1 VGQPPR
7 LFVALYRA
15 SVRLQPASRR
25 RLYGEEQIQVAEE
38 LWARD
43 RPTTLVARVV
53 WSVQLL
59 IRALWAALGSH
70 VDVRRTARVLT
81 RPQRNPGGGGWKG
94 GPRLLSSLAR
104 RPAFAAGIVSTLA
117 LVIGA
122 STAIFSTLYGVVLR
136 PLPYPDP
143 GRLVAISES
152 DHAIGA
158 ANTLVTDGAVPI
170 LIQDSRSFE
179 RVGAWSPARANPQ
192 DISATRLWGTHQRIV
207 QQYCTSGVFAALR
220 VTLVLGR
227 NFSAD
232 EDAASAGRSHVAI
245 LSYGFWQAHY
255 GGDPRVLGR
264 TLSVDSFGVK
274 EDEAIVGVMPEGVA
288 FPSPFSAVRPDLW
301 INLRLVATPF
311 LLGHRLNV
319 VARLKPGVSLA
330 QGRAELSTM
339 GDRIRAD
346 HARAYKDITLQ
357 MAPLQDALVRGVQPI
372 LWPLVAALGAILL
385 VGCTN
390 IACLLVVRAGARR
403 RELAVRA
410 ALGAGRFA
418 LFRQT
423 LTETL
428 TLSAIGGALGLMLA
442 AGGLRLLVTVMP
454 ASLHVP
460 RLDAVPLEWPVLLIA
475 AGVSA
480 AAAVV
485 FGAWPALRLL
495 RPALVDD
502 LKASDTAQERRGSLA
517 RMTGWLLTGEI
528 AVALVLVTGT
538 ALLTQS
544 VRRFLDANALFQ
556 PEHLVSFGVG
566 FTNAYVHATPD
577 FEAQFPVLY
586 AQFRARVE
594 AMPGVR
600 AVTFLDHWPVVS
612 LADFPN
618 TFSERGSG
626 PDERAR
632 LPAEME
638 VVDQSY
644 RDVAHTT
651 LARGRWFADMD
662 TKAAPPVAV
671 INAAMAERYFAGR
684 DPIGVRIAPKSLRW
698 TDDEVLYTIIGVV
711 DEPRR
716 FGSGLPADPT
726 VFLDITQVPLSSR
739 WVVVRSSG
747 DPAALLTPLRQAA
760 LAIVPGAMAVGR
772 LQTGEDVTA
781 ESSARA
787 RFAGWLLTAFSGL
800 ALVLAVVGI
809 YAVVSYET
817 SRRHR
822 EIGIR
827 MALGATPGGVRRLV
841 ARGVG
846 LQVGA
851 GILGGLIAAYLF
863 GRTLSG
869 LLYGTSPSD
878 PASFA
883 EGALAMIVVATL
895 ASYLPAR
902 RAAAIDP
909 IEALRRD

>member
-1 VGQPPR
+1 M
-7 LFVALYRA
+7 
-15 SVRLQPASRR
+15 
-25 RLYGEEQIQVAEE
+25 
-38 LWARD
+38 
-43 RPTTLVARVV
+43 
-53 WSVQLL
+53 
-59 IRALWAALGSH
+59 
-70 VDVRRTARVLT
+70 
-81 RPQRNPGGGGWKG
+81 
-94 GPRLLSSLAR
+94 
-104 RPAFAAGIVSTLA
+104 VSTLA

-122 STAIFSTLYGVVLR
+122 STAIFSTLYGVVLQ

-152 DHAIGA
+152 DRAIGA
-158 ANTLVTDGAVPI
+158 ANTLVTNGVVPI

-192 DISATRLWGTHQRIV
+192 DIFAVRLWGTDQPII

-220 VTLVLGR
+220 VTPMLGR

-232 EDAASAGRSHVAI
+232 EDAASAENSHIAI

-255 GGDPRVLGR
+255 GGDPEVLGR
-264 TLSVDSFGVK
+264 TLSVNVFGVK
-274 EDEAIVGVMPEGVA
+274 QDEAIVGVMPEGVA
-288 FPSPFSAVRPDLW
+288 FPSPFSAVRPDVW

-311 LLGHRLNV
+311 LLGHQLNV

-339 GDRIRAD
+339 GDRIRTD
-346 HARAYKDITLQ
+346 QRTYKDITLQ
-357 MAPLQDALVRGVQPI
+357 AAPLQDALVRGVQPI
-372 LWPLVAALGAILL
+372 LWPLVAALGAILIA
-385 VGCTN
+385 GCTN
-390 IACLLVVRAGARR
+390 IACLLVVRAGTRR

-418 LFRQT
+418 LVRET

-442 AGGLRLLVTVMP
+442 AGGLRLLVAVMP

-480 AAAVV
+480 AVAVV

-556 PEHLVSFGVG
+556 PGHLASFGVG

-577 FEAQFPVLY
+577 FETQFPVLY

-600 AVTFLDHWPVVS
+600 AVTFLDHWPVRS

-626 PDERAR
+626 PDARAR

-638 VVDQSY
+638 VVDESY

-684 DPIGVRIAPKSLRW
+684 DPIGVSIAPKSLRW
-698 TDDEVLYTIIGVV
+698 TDDEVFYTIIGVV

-716 FGSGLPADPT
+716 FGTGLAADPT
-726 VFLDITQVPLSSR
+726 VFLDITQVPVSSR
-739 WVVVRSSG
+739 WVVVRTSG

-760 LAIVPGAMAVGR
+760 LAIMPGAMSVGR

-787 RFAGWLLTAFSGL
+787 RFASWLLTAFSGL
-800 ALVLAVVGI
+800 ALVLALVGI
-809 YAVVSYET
+809 SAVVSYET

-827 MALGATPGGVRRLV
+827 MALGATPRGVTRLV

-878 PASFA
+878 PTSFA
-883 EGALAMIVVATL
+883 EGALAVIFVAML

-909 IEALRRD
+909 LLALRRD